1 MHFEKEGIM
10 NQEKEKDDLDLNRH
24 KNLDELK
31 EKLKDIQAMNQYI
44 KNCKS
49 CEGFELLDYV
59 GYGAKS
65 VIYRISM
72 INKKSPQQKEN
83 AIMKLILSKKRNN
96 KELNI
101 SSKLKNKN
109 IINYYGHSTLKEN
122 ESTMLFIEPAKYNN
136 LRVFQTTTLKRQILS
151 ESFLNFIAYQILNGL
166 AYLHRCKIA
175 HMDLKPQN
183 LVINEYLEVKII
195 DFSNSID
202 YRHTKNDK
210 IKLPFCGTNFY
221 LPKEVIKE
229 ERIKVKDLNKID
241 LYALGVIL
249 YNLAFG
255 KYPYGL
261 KNGDENNYKEIL
273 RKIENEELEM
283 DKKMEYSPLF
293 LDFLNKLLKKDINER
308 MNINNAL
315 NHYWV
320 KGSKLLLDEKEK
332 CEITSNFL
340 RYLLENHIKKFNDY
354 VRAES
359 LNLCYI

>member
-1 MHFEKEGIM
+1 MSK
-10 NQEKEKDDLDLNRH
+10 N
-24 KNLDELK
+24 KNLYELS
-31 EKLKDIQAMNQYI
+31 EKLKDRDEMNQCI

-49 CEGFELLDYV
+49 CENFELLDYV
-59 GYGAKS
+59 GYGADS

-72 INKKSPQQKEN
+72 INKKSPQQKQN
-83 AIMKLILSKKRNN
+83 ATMKLILSKKRND

-109 IINYYGHSTLKEN
+109 IINYFGHCILKEN

-136 LRVFQTTTLKRQILS
+136 LRVFQTTILKRQILS
-151 ESFLNFIAYQILNGL
+151 ESFLNFITYQILNGI

-175 HMDLKPQN
+175 HLDLKPQN

-195 DFSNSID
+195 DFSFSIN
-202 YRHTKNDK
+202 YRHIKNDT

-221 LPKEVIKE
+221 MPKEVIKE
-229 ERIKVKDLNKID
+229 EIIKIKDLNKID

-249 YNLAFG
+249 YNMAFG
-255 KYPYGL
+255 EYPYGL
-261 KNGDENNYKEIL
+261 KDEDENDYEKIL

-283 DKKMEYSPLF
+283 GKKMGFSQLF

-308 MNINNAL
+308 MNINEAI

-320 KGSKLLLDEKEK
+320 KGSKLLLEEKEK
-332 CEITSNFL
+332 CEITSIFL
-340 RYLLENHIKKFNDY
+340 RYLLDNHIKNFNDY
-354 VRAES
+354 LRAES
-359 LNLCYI
+359 VNLRIYNKE